1 MGKFQACLRKAIIPL
16 FVTAGFVIV
25 VTTGACSDGKC
36 SASSRFVIGENMA
49 DGYALI
55 GYVFANVSV
64 AGALNCYQICQP
76 NCRCISFNFLTNVKQ
91 DNCQLNEENRHL
103 KPSALVPMK
112 GSQYYEVVI
121 TYGTSWSPCSQCIN
135 RCCSDQPCFNGG
147 TCREK
152 CEAAG
157 KRFVCACPAGFVGQ
171 LCEKDCKKALGME
184 SRAIS
189 DEQISASSEID
200 SIHAAIQGRLHFQ
213 ETMPYKAGGWAA
225 ARADNN
231 QWLQV
236 DLGSLNMIV
245 TGVATQGRN
254 SQEYYQWVTKYKLQ
268 HSNDGANFEYYKEEG
283 QNADKEFAGNTDSNT
298 VVYHGLNPPI
308 KARYIRFQPVAWNR
322 HIMMRVELYGCQD
335 CKKALGME
343 SGAISDGQISA
354 SSEWNDFAAA
364 SNGRLHLQEKNRI
377 NAGGWVALTQDVNQW
392 LQVDLGSLNTIVT
405 GVATQGRPVLSRWVT
420 KYKLQYSD
428 DGVNFQYYK
437 EQGQSTDK
445 EFAGNTDR
453 NTVVYHDLNPPITA
467 RYIRFRPVAW
477 YYQINMRV
485 ELYGCQDI

>member
-1 MGKFQACLRKAIIPL
+1 
-16 FVTAGFVIV
+16 
-25 VTTGACSDGKC
+25 
-36 SASSRFVIGENMA
+36 MA

-121 TYGTSWSPCSQCIN
+121 TYGVKTGTSWSPCSQCIN

-322 HIMMRVELYGCQD
+322 HIMMRVELYGCQAFQQYNGTMGKD
-335 CKKALGME
+335 QTTTPATSYPTLYDKCVGSFTSPADHNTKDAGD
-343 SGAISDGQISA
+343 GAYGLSSLSEKTRIS
-354 SSEWNDFAAA
+354 N
-364 SNGRLHLQEKNRI
+364 HLQMLCKGSI
-377 NAGGWVALTQDVNQW
+377 FSSVIGVVWFGMVWCGVVWCDV
-392 LQVDLGSLNTIVT
+392 VCR
-405 GVATQGRPVLSRWVT
+405 GVAWRAV
-420 KYKLQYSD
+420 
-428 DGVNFQYYK
+428 
-437 EQGQSTDK
+437 
-445 EFAGNTDR
+445 
-453 NTVVYHDLNPPITA
+453 
-467 RYIRFRPVAW
+467 
-477 YYQINMRV
+477 
-485 ELYGCQDI
+485 

>member
-1 MGKFQACLRKAIIPL
+1 MTYQSKMGKFQACLRKAIIPL

-25 VTTGACSDGKC
+25 FTTGACSDGKC

-55 GYVFANVSV
+55 GYVFSNVSV
-64 AGALNCYQICQP
+64 AGALNCYQICLQ
-76 NCRCISFNFLTNVKQ
+76 NCQCISFNFLTNVKQ

-121 TYGTSWSPCSQCIN
+121 TYGVKTGTSWSPCAQCIN
-135 RCCSDQPCFNGG
+135 RCCRDQPCLNGG
-147 TCREK
+147 ICREN
-152 CEAAG
+152 CEAVG
-157 KRFVCACPAGFVGQ
+157 KRFICDCPAGFVGQ
-171 LCEKDCKKALGME
+171 LCE
-184 SRAIS
+184 I
-189 DEQISASSEID
+189 
-200 SIHAAIQGRLHFQ
+200 
-213 ETMPYKAGGWAA
+213 
-225 ARADNN
+225 
-231 QWLQV
+231 
-236 DLGSLNMIV
+236 
-245 TGVATQGRN
+245 
-254 SQEYYQWVTKYKLQ
+254 
-268 HSNDGANFEYYKEEG
+268 
-283 QNADKEFAGNTDSNT
+283 
-298 VVYHGLNPPI
+298 
-308 KARYIRFQPVAWNR
+308 
-322 HIMMRVELYGCQD
+322 D